1 MSKLFSPI
9 SLRGLT
15 LPNRIVVSPMC
26 QYSAIDGDATDW
38 HLIHLGQFALS
49 GVGLLMIEATAVSS
63 DGRITLGDL
72 GLYSNHNEKA
82 LARVIRS
89 CRAYSSVPIGIQL
102 AHAGRK
108 GSAHVPWKGGGPLG
122 KSEGA
127 WRTVAPSALPRDKGW
142 PIPHA
147 LDKAEMDCIKDSYAN
162 AAKRAGRIGL
172 DLIELHV
179 AHGYLLHE
187 FLSPISN
194 QRTDQYG
201 GSLENRMRFVLEIAV
216 AIRKSWPADK
226 PVGVRITGSDWI
238 PGGLTTEDAVVLA
251 KELKSLGFDYVCV
264 SSGGIIPKT
273 DMITGPGYQVPF
285 AARVKKDADIATRAV
300 GLINDPLQAEEIIS
314 SGKADMVALGRAFL
328 DDPHWVWHAAFRLGV
343 DITYPPQYIRGRK

>member
-1 MSKLFSPI
+1 
-9 SLRGLT
+9 
-15 LPNRIVVSPMC
+15 MC

-38 HLIHLGQFALS
+38 HLIHLGQFAIS
-49 GVGLLMIEATAVSS
+49 GVGLLMIEATAVSA

-72 GLYSNHNEKA
+72 GLYSDQNEKA
-82 LARVIRS
+82 LDRVIRS

-127 WRTVAPSALPRDKGW
+127 WQTVAPSVLPRDVGW
-142 PIPHA
+142 PIPRA
-147 LDKAEMDCIKDSYAN
+147 LDRAEMDGIKDHYVDAT
-162 AAKRAGRIGL
+162 KRASRIGL
-172 DLIELHV
+172 DLVELHI

-194 QRTDQYG
+194 KRTDQYG
-201 GSLENRMRFVLEIAV
+201 GSLENRMRFVLEIA
-216 AIRKSWPADK
+216 ATIREVWPADR
-226 PVGVRITGSDWI
+226 PVGARITGSDWI
-238 PGGLTTEDAVVLA
+238 SGGLTIEDAIVLA
-251 KELKSLGFDYVCV
+251 KELKSLGFDYACV

-285 AARVKKDADIATRAV
+285 AARVKKDAGIVTRAV
-300 GLINDPLQAEEIIS
+300 GLINDSFQAEEIIS

-328 DDPHWVWHAAFRLGV
+328 DDPHWVWHAASRLGV
-343 DITYPPQYIRGRK
+343 DIPYPPQYLRGRK